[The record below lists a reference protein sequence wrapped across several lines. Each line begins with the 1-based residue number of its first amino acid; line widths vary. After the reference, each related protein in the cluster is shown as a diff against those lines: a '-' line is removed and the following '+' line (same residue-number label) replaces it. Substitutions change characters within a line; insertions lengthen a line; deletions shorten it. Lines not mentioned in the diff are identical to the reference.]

1 MPVAYTPGLR
11 IAADTIV
18 RRTRRLPMRGE
29 VMVKPGDIIGAET
42 VVARAQLP
50 GDMSVLRAAQM
61 LHVEPHE
68 LDQYLVKRPGDQ
80 VQPGD
85 VVARTQG
92 MWGLFKSEVR
102 APITGTIE
110 EISATSGYVRLRE
123 RPKDID
129 VLAHIAG
136 RVIEVIE
143 SEGAVVEARGALVQG
158 IFGVGGE
165 RRGRIRVATE
175 GLDQPL
181 RADRIPDCAGCVLIA
196 GAGADGAAIARAAE
210 AGATGLV
217 VGAVNDESLRQYVG
231 YDIGVAITG
240 HEAVPMTLILT
251 EGFGE
256 LPMAKRTWDL
266 LSSLQGE
273 LASIDGATQIR
284 AGVIRPEIIVTHQA
298 ASQTP
303 PDAPPAQILETGAR
317 VRVIREPHFGA
328 LGRVSSL
335 PSDLTEVETESKVR
349 IAMVKLD
356 RGGEVRVPRANLE
369 LIQQ

>member
-11 IAADTIV
+11 IAADTVV
-18 RRTRRLPMRGE
+18 RQTRRLPMRGE
-29 VMVKPGDIIGAET
+29 VLVKPDDLVGAET
-42 VVARAQLP
+42 VVAKAQLP
-50 GDMSVLRAAQM
+50 GNMHVVRAAQM
-61 LHVEPHE
+61 LHVEPNE
-68 LDQYLVKRPGDQ
+68 LDQYLVKRPGDE

-85 VVARTQG
+85 ALARTQG

-102 APITGTIE
+102 APIAGTVE

-123 RPKDID
+123 RPRDID

-136 RVIEVIE
+136 RVVEVIVG
-143 SEGAVVEARGALVQG
+143 EGAAIEARGALVQG

-165 RRGRIRVATE
+165 RRGHIRVATE
-175 GLDQPL
+175 SLNQPL
-181 RADRIPDCAGCVLIA
+181 RAEMIPDCAGCVLIA

-210 AGATGLV
+210 SGATGLV
-217 VGAVNDESLRQYVG
+217 VGAVDDESLRQYVG

-240 HEAVPMTLILT
+240 QEAVPMTLILT

-256 LPMAKRTWDL
+256 LPMAQRTWDL

-284 AGVIRPEIIVTHQA
+284 AGVIRPEIIVTREA
-298 ASQTP
+298 AGET
-303 PDAPPAQILETGAR
+303 DAEAPPEQILEPGAR
-317 VRVIREPHFGA
+317 VRVIREPYFGA

-335 PSDLTEVETESKVR
+335 PSDLTEIDTESKVR
-349 IAMVKLD
+349 IAMVRLD
-356 RGGEVRVPRANLE
+356 GGDEVRVPRANLE
-369 LIQQ
+369 LIQE

>member
-11 IAADTIV
+11 VAADTIV
-18 RRTRRLPMRGE
+18 RQTRRLPMRGE
-29 VMVKPGDIIGAET
+29 VLVKLGDAVGAET

-50 GDMSVLRAAQM
+50 GNMSILRAAQM
-61 LHVEPHE
+61 LHVEPNE
-68 LDQYLVKRPGDQ
+68 LQQYLVMHPGDE
-80 VQPGD
+80 VKPGD

-102 APITGTIE
+102 APIAGTIE

-123 RPKDID
+123 RPRDIN

-136 RVIEVIE
+136 RVVEVIE
-143 SEGAVVEARGALVQG
+143 SEGAVIEARGALIQG

-165 RRGRIRVATE
+165 RRGRIRVATAS
-175 GLDQPL
+175 LDQPL
-181 RADRIPDCAGCVLIA
+181 RAEQIPDCAGCVLIA
-196 GAGADGAAIARAAE
+196 GASADGAAIAKAAD
-210 AGATGLV
+210 AGASGLV
-217 VGAVNDESLRQYVG
+217 VGAVDDEALHQYVG

-240 HEAVPMTLILT
+240 QEAVPMTLIVT

-284 AGVIRPEIIVTHQA
+284 AGVIRPEIIVTRETF
-298 ASQTP
+298 SQTA
-303 PDAPPAQILETGAR
+303 PDAPPAQILEIGAR

-335 PSDLTEVETESKVR
+335 PSDLTEVETESEVR

-369 LIQQ
+369 LIQE